1 MLYTINRIL
10 NENNVKQED
19 SVYRDDP
26 DAVKTFEISAGNF
39 FEISN
44 DQEALDILGDSPADG
59 NPADGNPADD
69 SPADGNP
76 LDGSPVG
83 GGPRAAADK
92 IPGAQVLARLDEIR
106 IRLKFLKNDGEDLT
120 HAHADEIKALRLE
133 KKHLMGLT
141 GHSRTQAPKAMIL
154 FKNCLYA
161 ASFKTIKSYIPKLSG
176 VDFRSVDEMPLFI
189 KNLKRLKAAVKTGTP
204 LAVSGG
210 PCLFGVGEMLVN
222 VALWDGSLLT
232 YDFSSGRHFMS
243 NGDARDLTLDLME
256 YDGDV
261 KGIDFVNRKR
271 GVTSQEYDSIHCLF
285 EVARALDA
293 KLAIPLPDMSY
304 IKFFTNI
311 VAPVDKKV
319 AMDAIERFSAEA
331 YKISDMYLEVI
342 RLLKLEYPEVEVAV
356 VHGRDA
362 QMCQTFYRQREPF
375 LTPTVIRRLTAVR
388 GKTDAVLDYITM
400 PALPYYLW
408 GIKDIIQ
415 MDSLDETDSYRKC
428 CRIHKGHLNLYA
440 MMYPERLS
448 GDGENTIFYAPL
460 KYKEYLTGTDGRLY
474 FEKMG

>member
-1 MLYTINRIL
+1 MLYTIKRIL
-10 NENNVKQED
+10 EENHVTEAH
-19 SVYRDDP
+19 SVYSDDP
-26 DAVKTFEISAGNF
+26 EAVKNFMISAGDF
-39 FEISN
+39 FEISE
-44 DQEALDILGDSPADG
+44 DKEALDIL
-59 NPADGNPADD
+59 
-69 SPADGNP
+69 
-76 LDGSPVG
+76 DGSHTENG
-83 GGPRAAADK
+83 MSEAEKKASDEAAL
-92 IPGAQVLARLDEIR
+92 VRLNEIR
-106 IRLKFLKNDGEDLT
+106 MRLKALKNDEEDQT
-120 HAHADEIKALRLE
+120 HAHAEEIKALRME
-133 KKHLMGLT
+133 KKQLMAQAEK
-141 GHSRTQAPKAMIL
+141 TQVCPQKSAIL

-161 ASFKTIKSYIPKLSG
+161 ASFRTIRRYIPKLSD
-176 VDFRSVDEMPLFI
+176 VHFRSSEEMPLFI
-189 KNLKRLKAAVKTGTP
+189 KNLKMLRNAVEAGTP

-232 YDFSSGRHFMS
+232 YDFSSGRHFMT
-243 NGDARDLTLDLME
+243 NGDERDLTRDLME

-261 KGIDFVNRKR
+261 KGIDFVNRKL

-285 EVARALDA
+285 EVARALGA

-304 IKFFTNI
+304 IKFFSNI
-311 VAPVDKKV
+311 VEPISKKV
-319 AMDAIERFSAEA
+319 AEDAIERFKVEA
-331 YKISDMYLEVI
+331 FKISDMYLEVI
-342 RLLKLEYPEVEVAV
+342 SLMQLEYPEVEVAV
-356 VHGRDA
+356 VHGRDEA
-362 QMCQTFYRQREPF
+362 FCQTYYKQREPF

-408 GIKDIIQ
+408 GIRDIIQ

-460 KYKEYLTGTDGRLY
+460 KYKEYL
-474 FEKMG
+474 